1 MIANLADFFGDK
13 VLFPGGRLE
22 AFALILTTVSFVL
35 LQRFKVPIY
44 LMVLAGVIVGMV
56 WTLL

>member
-35 LQRFKVPIY
+35 LQRFKVSIY
-44 LMVLAGVIVGMV
+44 LTV
-56 WTLL
+56 

>member
-1 MIANLADFFGDK
+1 VIVNLADFFGGN
-13 VLFPGGRLE
+13 VLFPGGKLE
-22 AFALILTTVSFVL
+22 AFALILAAVSFVL

-44 LMVLAGVIVGMV
+44 LMVQAGAVVGLV